1 MLHARVA
8 PAVGEWV
15 CVLVGVVAFLMEDAL
30 LLFEEIKSQKRE
42 RKIYLSITL
51 LFSRCVWLMALVFL
65 YETGAL
71 GDCLCV

>member
-30 LLFEEIKSQKRE
+30 LLFEGLKSRE
-42 RKIYLSITL
+42 RGKYI
-51 LFSRCVWLMALVFL
+51 
-65 YETGAL
+65 
-71 GDCLCV
+71 CL